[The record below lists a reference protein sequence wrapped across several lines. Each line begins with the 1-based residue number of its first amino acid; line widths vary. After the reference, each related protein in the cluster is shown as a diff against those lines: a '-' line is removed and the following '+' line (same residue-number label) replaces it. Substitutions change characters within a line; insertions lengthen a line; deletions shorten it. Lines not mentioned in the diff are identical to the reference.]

1 MKRRVRIRNLEHK
14 VMLAWVRRANMQALL
29 KALRAL
35 EDFESS

>member
-1 MKRRVRIRNLEHK
+1 MKRRVRIRNLEHA
-14 VMLAWVRRANMQALL
+14 VLIAWAYRVNTQALL